1 MDALNQSLLAAFIG
15 RLAEIFVERH
25 PLKFG
30 EQGIAGA
37 EEFIRKKLPLARKY
51 GIHSERAVSMFL
63 YFLLVE
69 GEDFES
75 RPDTAWAV
83 EILTDS
89 SEPDSD
95 ARVQLLISRMEA
107 YAAASAPAATS

>member
-1 MDALNQSLLAAFIG
+1 MDALNQSLLAAFIR

-30 EQGIAGA
+30 ERGTAGA

-51 GIHSERAVSMFL
+51 GIHSERAVAMFL

-83 EILTDS
+83 EVLTDS